1 MFAQSDVLLTG
12 QMVFALTA
20 LLGLASLGIKVFGR
34 KPRDTHFVTQ
44 TEFHETRRDLAREL
58 ETLRARLDHNFD
70 RLLEK
75 LDEHKTE
82 ILTITDSRHRAIQD
96 RLTELQSQFARLD
109 ERTKC
114 D

>member
-1 MFAQSDVLLTG
+1 MLSQYDVLFTG

-20 LLGLASLGIKVFGR
+20 VLGLASLGLKLFGR
-34 KPRDTHFVTQ
+34 KPRETQFVTQ
-44 TEFHETRRDLAREL
+44 TEFHETRRDIAREL

-82 ILTITDSRHRAIQD
+82 ILNANQFRDRALHD

-109 ERTKC
+109 ERTK
-114 D
+114 

>member
-1 MFAQSDVLLTG
+1 MFAQYDVLFTG

-20 LLGLASLGIKVFGR
+20 LLGLASLGLKVFNR
-34 KPRDTHFVTQ
+34 KPRDPQFVNQ
-44 TEFHETRRDLAREL
+44 TEFHESRRDIAREL

-82 ILTITDSRHRAIQD
+82 ILASTQSRDRLLHD
-96 RLTELQSQFARLD
+96 RLTELQSHLARLD
-109 ERTKC
+109 ERTK
-114 D
+114 

>member
-1 MFAQSDVLLTG
+1 MFARSDVLLTG

-82 ILTITDSRHRAIQD
+82 ILRSEERRVGKECRSRWSPYR
-96 RLTELQSQFARLD
+96 
-109 ERTKC
+109 
-114 D
+114 

>member
-1 MFAQSDVLLTG
+1 MFAQSDVLFTG

-20 LLGLASLGIKVFGR
+20 VLGLASLGIKVFGH
-34 KPRDTHFVTQ
+34 KPRDTQFATR
-44 TEFHETRRDLAREL
+44 TEFHESRRDITREL

-82 ILTITDSRHRAIQD
+82 ILTTTDSRHRALQD

-109 ERTKC
+109 ERTK
-114 D
+114 